1 MNYKFE
7 YELTYEKDVL
17 NNNSDDTNYRNDI
30 IHVFHLTEH
39 FNTENINDKAF
50 FKNLS
55 DKANDVYLHYKDN
68 NQIKDILV
76 KINEN
81 LRIPFEISD
90 DMLFMYLFRFDLFY
104 LFHRCLLDLH
114 KNSIISDTNFKLLI
128 NSI

>member
-1 MNYKFE
+1 MNYNFE

-39 FNTENINDKAF
+39 FNTEHINDKVF

-55 DKANDVYLHYKDN
+55 DKANDIYLHYKDN
-68 NQIKDILV
+68 NQIKEVLI
-76 KINEN
+76 KIKEH

-114 KNSIISDTNFKLLI
+114 KNNVISDTNFKLLI

>member
-1 MNYKFE
+1 MNYNFE

-39 FNTENINDKAF
+39 FNTENINDKVF

-68 NQIKDILV
+68 NQIKEMLI
-76 KINEN
+76 KIKEH

-114 KNSIISDTNFKLLI
+114 KNSAISDTNFKLLI